1 MLLICIARG
10 LPHVR
15 GVGFERVRRCVSS
28 GVERELLLV
37 VVGAGRA
44 RLPTTSFAILEL
56 LMQVNR
62 VEAAT
67 IVYRGVMTL
76 LLLLLLLVYQL
87 ELLILLCQELWQSR
101 GLGQLSCLQLLLY
114 N

>member
-1 MLLICIARG
+1 M
-10 LPHVR
+10 
-15 GVGFERVRRCVSS
+15 
-28 GVERELLLV
+28 